1 METEIF
7 DLFGHDI
14 YVSADHRF
22 GTDAL
27 LLAEFAKPSAKDV
40 VCDLCSGCGI
50 IPMLFFAWGKA
61 PAKAYAVEIQDEA
74 AALMKMTVEKNC
86 ISDRFIPVHAD
97 LTKDDELSAVPY
109 GGISLVTVNPPYYKS
124 GSGEE
129 RLSPAQANARHE
141 LLCDLES
148 VVCAASKLLKYG
160 GYLKM
165 CHLPERIADIFC
177 LMRKY
182 GIEPKV
188 MRFAHHRD
196 TSTKPYLVLVSG
208 KKGGKP
214 GLIVET
220 PVTVEEMDRRL
231 FGKRYQCLQDGCEHI

>member
-7 DLFGHDI
+7 DLFGLDI
-14 YVSADHRF
+14 YVSSDHRF

-27 LLAEFAKPSAKDV
+27 LLAEFSKPSSKDV
-40 VCDLCSGCGI
+40 ICDLCSGCGI

-74 AALMKMTVEKNC
+74 VSLMRMTVESNRLD
-86 ISDRFIPVHAD
+86 DRLLPVQAD
-97 LTKDDELSAVPY
+97 LTKDDELFRVPQ
-109 GGISLVTVNPPYYKS
+109 GKMSLVTVNPPYYKA

-129 RLSPAQANARHE
+129 RLSHAQANARHE

-148 VVCAASKLLKYG
+148 VICAASKLLKYG

-165 CHLPERIADIFC
+165 CHLPERLTDIMCF
-177 LMRKY
+177 MRKY

-188 MRFAHHRD
+188 MRFAHHKD
-196 TSTKPYLVLVSG
+196 TSAKPYLVLVSG

-214 GLIVET
+214 GLIVEK
-220 PVTVEEMDRRL
+220 PVTVEEMDKRL
-231 FGKRYQCLQDGCEHI
+231 FGK

>member
-1 METEIF
+1 METEVF
-7 DLFGHDI
+7 DLFGKEI
-14 YVSADHRF
+14 YVSSDHRF

-27 LLAEFAKPSAKDV
+27 LLAEFSKPTSKDV

-50 IPMLFFAWGKA
+50 IPMLFFAWEKP

-74 AALMKMTVEKNC
+74 VALMDMTVEKN
-86 ISDRFIPVHAD
+86 DLGERFIPVKAD
-97 LTKDDELSAVPY
+97 LTKDDELFGVPQ
-109 GGISLVTVNPPYYKS
+109 GKMSLVTVNPPYYKA

-141 LLCDLES
+141 LLCDLEG
-148 VVCAASKLLKYG
+148 VICAASKLLKYG

-165 CHLPERIADIFC
+165 CHLPERIADIMC

-188 MRFAHHRD
+188 MKFAHHRD
-196 TSTKPYLVLVSG
+196 TSTKPYLVLISG
-208 KKGGKP
+208 KKGGKS
-214 GLIVET
+214 GLLVEK
-220 PVTVEEMDRRL
+220 PVTVEEMDKRL
-231 FGKRYQCLQDGCEHI
+231 FGK